1 MDKKQF
7 LHIFNNSLK
16 IIINDNSNSIFFVYN
31 KSIERQIKYNRLF
44 NFNKQIKYTLNIND
58 ILFKQDINNRCL
70 WYDYDKIYLK
80 LKEHNEYKKLK
91 INNLIKSWLVD
102 ETNWNQYTPL
112 FSLGI
117 RFFKLVDETNWNQ
130 YTPHSTKSGIYSV
143 LDDDTNWNQYTP
155 CSAFCNSE
163 KRLDDDTNWKQY
175 TSADIHFTQTFELDD
190 DIN

>member
-102 ETNWNQYTPL
+102 ETNWEQYTL
-112 FSLGI
+112 W
-117 RFFKLVDETNWNQ
+117 RFKIAKLIKLDDETNWKQ
-130 YTPHSTKSGIYSV
+130 YTPTKIYV
-143 LDDDTNWNQYTP
+143 AGTTLLDDDINWN
-155 CSAFCNSE
+155 
-163 KRLDDDTNWKQY
+163 QY
-175 TSADIHFTQTFELDD
+175 TSADIHFTQTFELNDD
-190 DIN
+190 TN